1 MVTATRRRRQARGAH
16 GWWAIRSSG
25 CATPATPPA
34 ADTIAV
40 ALAAVRRLELRTY
53 DGKRTGQLV
62 TVSVLLAAVAAVTI
76 GCAGGGCAQS
86 FGGW

>member
-1 MVTATRRRRQARGAH
+1 VVGDSLLGLRDAGNP
-16 GWWAIRSSG
+16 G
-25 CATPATPPA
+25 A

-40 ALAAVRRLELRTY
+40 ALAAVRRLELRTL